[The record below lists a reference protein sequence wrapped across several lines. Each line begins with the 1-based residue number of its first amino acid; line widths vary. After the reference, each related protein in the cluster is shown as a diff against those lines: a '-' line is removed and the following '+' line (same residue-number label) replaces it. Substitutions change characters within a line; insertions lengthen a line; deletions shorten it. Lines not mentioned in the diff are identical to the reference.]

1 MSAPTTAPPTKLYQ
15 ALLAAQREMG
25 PVLKNSTN
33 PAFRSKYADLSSVLD
48 TITVPL
54 NAHGVLV
61 LQRLGV
67 SLDPTDLPLLTTE
80 LIHAESGQAIECC
93 VRVVSKDPTDPQKF
107 GGALTYYRRY
117 SLLSLLGLAPE
128 DDDGNAASQPA
139 RTPAPPQTRQNAPGA
154 TKAPMQVQ
162 SVTPAPP
169 DAAQTAQTALPAA
182 PPMTDAG
189 YKSLFEQAWTMVEDG
204 STYLD
209 VVAFVKRSRDRM
221 TDAQFAESRDEVRL
235 IRKAIEERDKAVQP
249 AS

>member
-15 ALLAAQREMG
+15 SLLAAQREMG

-48 TITVPL
+48 TITGPL

-67 SLDPTDLPLLTTE
+67 SLEPTDLPLLTTE
-80 LIHAESGQAIECC
+80 LVHAESGQAIECC

-139 RTPAPPQTRQNAPGA
+139 RTPAPPQTRSAPRYA
-154 TKAPMQVQ
+154 TEPPPQVQ
-162 SVTPAPP
+162 SPSPPAEP
-169 DAAQTAQTALPAA
+169 AAQAALPAA
-182 PPMTDAG
+182 PPLTDAG
-189 YKSLFEQAWTMVEDG
+189 YKKLFEDAWTMVEDG

-209 VVAFVKRSRDRM
+209 VVAFVKGSRDRM
-221 TDAQFAESRDEVRL
+221 TDAQFADSRDKVKL
-235 IRKAIEERDKAVQP
+235 IRKAIETRDQAATP
-249 AS
+249 ASYAG